1 MLMVKFES
9 FLITFNN
16 KLTNSENFRTPRNL
30 INSWE
35 KQATSFLH
43 AKNLSSS
50 FESISQIIQD
60 EEIDA
65 EVKKA
70 SKILYWGLIW
80 RQSKTKEEV
89 VVSWSR
95 ILEEIV
101 GSNYE
106 NVSQSQNAEYSGD
119 SQKGRVDFPAV
130 ERIKELLDE
139 GISPEEIIMRG
150 FSFKKVTEALKD
162 GA

>member
-16 KLTNSENFRTPRNL
+16 KLTKSENFRTPRNL

-89 VVSWSR
+89 VASWGR
-95 ILEEIV
+95 ILEEII

-106 NVSQSQNAEYSGD
+106 NVSQSQNEEYSGD

>member
-1 MLMVKFES
+1 MVKFES

-16 KLTNSENFRTPRNL
+16 KLTKSENFRTPRNL

-89 VVSWSR
+89 VASWGR
-95 ILEEIV
+95 ILEEII

-106 NVSQSQNAEYSGD
+106 NVSQSQNEEYSGD